1 MLPSTRHLFV
11 AILFTAIF
19 VMATREI
26 SDPDFWWHLR
36 TGQYILET
44 GSIPHTDVFSFTAT
58 GREWVT
64 HEWLS
69 EALIY
74 TLFRAGGFSLLIV
87 TFAGMITAAF
97 ALVYYRT
104 EARPFLAGFVVLL
117 GALAAM
123 PTWGVRPQMLSLLF
137 TSVFLLLLDRYQEK
151 GDLKFAVP
159 LIPLTILWVNLHSGF
174 ALGLALTAFYICGM
188 IAEGFQYARPRIND
202 DRVRNL
208 LIIFVLCLLAVV
220 ANPNGARMYS
230 YPFETLTSPAM
241 QRYIQEW
248 FSPDFHLIEFQ
259 PFALLLIALI
269 AGALWAHARISATS
283 VLLVMILGYAS
294 LRSARNIPIF
304 ALVAVPIL
312 VRQLAEG
319 LRTHGWLRDHV
330 SFAPPPRAVGMLNSA
345 FLLLLLGVIGLR
357 VYAVASN
364 QSKVEQATFPTQAA
378 SLIQSQKLAP
388 NLYNSYAW
396 GGYLIWR
403 LYPQYRVF
411 IDGRADVYGDR
422 FIEDFLRT
430 YRAEP
435 GWDEE
440 LYTRD
445 VRLVLIEPDSPLA
458 RALANN
464 STWQQLYA
472 DDHSVLFERK

>member
-11 AILFTAIF
+11 AILFSAIF
-19 VMATREI
+19 IMATGEI

-44 GSIPHTDVFSFTAT
+44 GRIPHTDIFSFTAT

-74 TLFRAGGFSLLIV
+74 MLFRTGGFALLIV
-87 TFAGMITAAF
+87 TFAAMITAAF

-104 EARPFLAGFVVLL
+104 EERPFLAGFVLLL
-117 GALAAM
+117 GALATL
-123 PTWGVRPQMLSLLF
+123 PTWGVRPQMLSLLL
-137 TSVFLLLLDRYQEK
+137 TSVSFLLLDRYQQK
-151 GDLKFAVP
+151 GDVRFAIP
-159 LIPLTILWVNLHSGF
+159 LVPLTILWVNLHSGF
-174 ALGLALTAFYICGM
+174 ALGLTLTAFYICGM
-188 IAEGFQYARPRIND
+188 VLEGLQSPLPRPVDHRI
-202 DRVRNL
+202 RNL
-208 LIIFVLCLLAVV
+208 LIIFVLCLLGVMV
-220 ANPNGARMYS
+220 NPNGARMYS

-269 AGALWAHARISATS
+269 AGALWARARISATA
-283 VLLVMILGYAS
+283 VFLAMIFGYAS

-304 ALVAVPIL
+304 VLVAVPIL
-312 VRQLAEG
+312 TTQLAEG
-319 LRTHGWLRDHV
+319 LRAHGWLSNQV
-330 SFAPPPRAVGMLNSA
+330 SMAPTRQGIGMLNGA
-345 FLLLLLGVIGLR
+345 FLLVLLGVISLR
-357 VYAVASN
+357 IYTVAAN
-364 QSKVEQATFPTQAA
+364 QAKIEQTRFPTQAA
-378 SLIQSQKLAP
+378 SLIQSQNLAP

-411 IDGRADVYGDR
+411 IDGRADVYGDA
-422 FIEDFLRT
+422 FIEDFLRI

-435 GWDEE
+435 GWDEQ
-440 LYTRD
+440 LYARD

-458 RALANN
+458 HALANN
-464 STWQQLYA
+464 SIWKQLYT
-472 DDHSVLFERK
+472 DDHTALFQRK

>member
-11 AILFTAIF
+11 AILFIAIF

-44 GSIPHTDVFSFTAT
+44 GSIPHTDIFSFTAT

-74 TLFRAGGFSLLIV
+74 TLFRAGSFSLLIV
-87 TFAGMITAAF
+87 TFAGIITAAF

-137 TSVFLLLLDRYQEK
+137 TSVFLFLLDRYQEK
-151 GDLKFAVP
+151 GNLRFAVP

-174 ALGLALTAFYICGM
+174 ALGLTLTAFYICGL
-188 IAEGFQYARPRIND
+188 IAEGFQYGRVRIND

-208 LIIFVLCLLAVV
+208 LIIFVLCLLAVMV
-220 ANPNGARMYS
+220 NPNGARMYS

-269 AGALWAHARISATS
+269 AGALWARAHISATS
-283 VLLVMILGYAS
+283 VLLVMVFGYAS

-304 ALVAVPIL
+304 ALVAVPVL

-330 SFAPPPRAVGMLNSA
+330 SFALPPRAVGLLNSA
-345 FLLLLLGVIGLR
+345 LLLLLLGVIGLR

-364 QSKVEQATFPTQAA
+364 QSKVEQATFPSRAV

-422 FIEDFLRT
+422 FIEDFLRV

-445 VRLVLIEPDSPLA
+445 VRLVLIEPGSPLA
-458 RALANN
+458 HALANN